1 MSTPLIYRL
10 VLVFLGLLGVSL
22 QVLKD
27 GPGMLLYYTIL
38 SNLLV
43 TIFTFYLVVREA
55 RKGKKAGSRGVE
67 RAKGGVTMAILITFT
82 IYHFMLAPLVTAEQ
96 YWNVRNFLVHY
107 IVPLGF
113 MLDTLFWDSRKRYRW
128 FDPLAWTLIPLAYSV
143 FGILNGLIFRL
154 GVPHSPDSPFPY
166 FFINV
171 TKYGWAQVAQNSAG
185 IFVSY
190 VLGGYALLLI
200 KRYVGPR
207 LPRP

>member
-1 MSTPLIYRL
+1 MSTTLIYRL
-10 VLVFLGLLGVSL
+10 ALGFLGLLGLAL
-22 QVLKD
+22 QILRD

-43 TIFTFYLVVREA
+43 TVFVFYLVYKEA
-55 RKGKKAGSRGVE
+55 KEGKLAGRQGIE

-82 IYHFMLAPLVTAEQ
+82 IYHFMLSPLVTAEQ

-113 MLDTLFWDSRKRYRW
+113 LADTLFWDSRKKYRW
-128 FDPLAWTLIPLAYSV
+128 FDPLVWTLVPLAYSV
-143 FGILNGLIFRL
+143 FGVLNGLVL
-154 GVPHSPDSPFPY
+154 GLSVPHSPDSPFPY

-171 TKYGWAQVAQNSAG
+171 TKYGWVQVAQNSAG

-190 VLGGYALLLI
+190 VVGGYALLLV

-207 LPRP
+207 VSRP

>member
-1 MSTPLIYRL
+1 
-10 VLVFLGLLGVSL
+10 
-22 QVLKD
+22 
-27 GPGMLLYYTIL
+27 MLLYYTIL

-43 TIFTFYLVVREA
+43 TVFVFYLVYKEA
-55 RKGKKAGSRGVE
+55 KEGKLTGRQGLEQV
-67 RAKGGVTMAILITFT
+67 KGGVTMAILITFT
-82 IYHFMLAPLVTAEQ
+82 IYHFLLSPLVTAEQ

-113 MLDTLFWDSRKRYRW
+113 LLDTLFWDSRKKYRW
-128 FDPLAWTLIPLAYSV
+128 FDPLVWTAVPLAYSV
-143 FGILNGLIFRL
+143 FGVLNGLVL
-154 GVPHSPDSPFPY
+154 GLDVPHSSDSPFPY

-190 VLGGYALLLI
+190 VVGGYALLLV

-207 LPRP
+207 LPRS

>member
-1 MSTPLIYRL
+1 M
-10 VLVFLGLLGVSL
+10 F
-22 QVLKD
+22 
-27 GPGMLLYYTIL
+27 LYYTIL

-43 TIFTFYLVVREA
+43 TVFVFYLVYQEMRV
-55 RKGKKAGSRGVE
+55 GKLVGRQRLE

-82 IYHFMLAPLVTAEQ
+82 IYHFMLSPLVTAEQ

-113 MLDTLFWDSRKRYRW
+113 LVDTLFLDSRKKYRW
-128 FDPLAWTLIPLAYSV
+128 FDPLVWTLVPLAYSA
-143 FGILNGLIFRL
+143 FGVLNGLVL
-154 GVPHSPDSPFPY
+154 GLSVPDSPDSPFPY

-207 LPRP
+207 IGGRTSAGSAT

>member
-1 MSTPLIYRL
+1 MPTTLIYRI
-10 VLVFLGLLGVSL
+10 VLGLLGLLGVLL
-22 QVLKD
+22 QVSKD
-27 GPGMLLYYTIL
+27 GLGMLLYYTVL

-43 TIFTFYLVVREA
+43 TVFVVYLVLKEVREGNLVGR
-55 RKGKKAGSRGVE
+55 RKLE

-113 MLDTLFWDSRKRYRW
+113 LLDTLFLDSRKSYRW
-128 FDPLAWTLIPLAYSV
+128 FDPLLWTLVPLMYSAWAI
-143 FGILNGLIFRL
+143 FNGLVTRFE
-154 GVPHSPDSPFPY
+154 VPHSPDSPFAY

-171 TKYGWAQVAQNSAG
+171 SKYGWTQVAQNSAG

-190 VLGGYALLLI
+190 VLGGYVLLLI
-200 KRYVGPR
+200 KRYVGRR
-207 LPRP
+207 LPRS